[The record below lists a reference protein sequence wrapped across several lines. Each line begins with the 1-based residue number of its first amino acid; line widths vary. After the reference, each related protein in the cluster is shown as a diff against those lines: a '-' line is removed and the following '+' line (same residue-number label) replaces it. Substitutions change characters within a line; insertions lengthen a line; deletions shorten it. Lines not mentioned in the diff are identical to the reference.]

1 MRTLSATLLAAQKEA
16 SVSPLARITL
26 THGVDKLVLGTAAIL
41 SIKHTE
47 DPYTHKAEAVLD
59 NSGGAFTGNDYKGW
73 QVVIS
78 YGVVTPSGDEYSG
91 CALLWVVQQELY
103 SARGKLVCRLLMS
116 GIPDMLVE
124 DRASGAYM
132 PADTDSKTVKAIIRE
147 ILGDSGVTMLACFNH
162 CQPYDIV
169 FDSEDALIG
178 TYQPKDG
185 FRVYMNGSRLSA
197 LKRLLDYTQCV
208 MRFGGD
214 GNVHILQATTNG
226 VVYDYEYSLASG
238 HTFFSKAYRNSLVI
252 PNYVIAKSHP
262 GDSPQYSGYASDSES
277 ISAFREMRYQKYA
290 RLASN
295 AQAVTIATA
304 LLAKFQLEAQKGEA
318 DVPMNCGA
326 ELFDY
331 VKVADERESDYRI
344 GNIGSLT
351 RKYSPG
357 KYTMAFSFGGWLSV
371 RALLS
376 HLEVLSDIG
385 LDFYRLGVK
394 NLYAERI
401 QAGDID
407 VDTLSAISANIGTI
421 TSGFIQAAAID
432 VAELSAIA
440 ANIGTITA
448 GLIKGV
454 TFRIYGDK
462 LEIYKSDGV
471 TLRGY
476 LEGIIGGVALRSV
489 DGGDVTLDS
498 DDDINLDAASGSKVR
513 VNQDMRMNTG
523 CVIEAVGDLEF
534 DPDGNDVIPSSVYHD
549 LGNATYYWDN
559 VEYCDLI
566 DRSPSPHF
574 IPDALAKL
582 KALTT
587 HTTLKKRK
595 GHPDR
600 QIETFERGN
609 LPSEVIV
616 PVTQYDR
623 DRADAIHSA
632 HLARLQSRRSARERC
647 RAKLADPSFAGDRQR
662 LTEKLKE
669 IDASILKMEG
679 RTAQAPQP
687 QPGISMNATIGLLI
701 SAVRELTGRVEALE
715 AKLPH

>member
-16 SVSPLARITL
+16 SVSPLVRITL
-26 THGVDKLVLGTAAIL
+26 THGVDELVLGTAAIL

-78 YGVVTPSGDEYSG
+78 YGAVTPSGDEYSG
-91 CALLWVVQQELY
+91 CAPLWVVHQELY

-116 GIPDMLVE
+116 GIPDMLAE

-132 PADTDSKTVKAIIRE
+132 PADTDAKTVKAIIRE

-185 FRVYMNGSRLSA
+185 FRIYMNGSRLSA

-208 MRFGGD
+208 MLFGGD
-214 GNVHILQATTNG
+214 GNVHILQPVTSG

-290 RLASN
+290 RLAGN

-326 ELFDY
+326 ELFDH
-331 VKVADERESDYRI
+331 VKVIDERESDYRV

-351 RKYSPG
+351 RKYSSG
-357 KYTMAFSFGGWLSV
+357 KYTMDFSFGGWLSV

-476 LEGIIGGVALRSV
+476 LEGIIGGIALRSV

-498 DDDINLDAASGSKVR
+498 DDDINLNAADQVSCNSEL
-513 VNQDMRMNTG
+513 RMNTL
-523 CVIEAVGDLEF
+523 IPISSSGDLEL
-534 DPDGNDVIPSSVYHD
+534 DPGGLDVIPSGVTLD
-549 LGNATYYWDN
+549 LGDATYYWDDVN
-559 VEYCDLI
+559 YSDLI
-566 DRSPSPHF
+566 DRTPSPHF

-600 QIETFERGN
+600 QIETFERGS

-623 DRADAIHSA
+623 DKAKDRHNIH
-632 HLARLQSRRSARERC
+632 LVRLQSRRSARERC
-647 RAKLADPSFAGDRQR
+647 LRKLADPSFAGDRQR

-669 IDASILKMEG
+669 IDASILKMEA
-679 RTAQAPQP
+679 RTTQVPQP

-715 AKLPH
+715 AKR

>member
-1 MRTLSATLLAAQKEA
+1 
-16 SVSPLARITL
+16 L
-26 THGVDKLVLGTAAIL
+26 THGVDQVVLGASLIL
-41 SIKHTE
+41 SIKHSE
-47 DPYTHKAEAVLD
+47 DPYTHKAEVVLD
-59 NSGGAFTGNDYKGW
+59 NSGGVFTGNDYKGW
-73 QVVIS
+73 QSVIS
-78 YGVVTPSGDEYSG
+78 YGAVTSSGDEYSD
-91 CALLWVVQQELY
+91 CAPLWVVHQELY
-103 SARGKLVCRLLMS
+103 SARGRLTCRLLMS
-116 GIPDMLVE
+116 GIPDILAE
-124 DRASGAYM
+124 DRASEAYM
-132 PADTDSKTVKAIIRE
+132 PADTDVKTVKDIIRG
-147 ILGDSGVTMLACFNH
+147 ILGDTGVTMLACFNH

-169 FDSEDALIG
+169 FDSEDILIDS
-178 TYQPKDG
+178 YQPRDG
-185 FRVYMNGSRLSA
+185 FRIYMNGSRLSA
-197 LKRLLDYTQCV
+197 LKRLLDYTRCV

-214 GNVHILQATTNG
+214 GNVHILQPVTGG

-262 GDSPQYSGYASDSES
+262 NDSPQYSGYASDSES

-295 AQAVTIATA
+295 AQAVTIAIA
-304 LLAKFQLEAQKGEA
+304 LLDKFQLEAQKGSA
-318 DVPMNCGA
+318 GVPLNCGA

-331 VKVADERESDYRI
+331 VKVTDERESDYRV

-357 KYTMAFSFGGWLSV
+357 KYTMDFSFGGWLNV

-385 LDFYRLGVK
+385 FDFYRLGVK

-401 QAGDID
+401 QAGNID
-407 VDTLSAISANIGTI
+407 VDDLSAICA
-421 TSGFIQAAAID
+421 D
-432 VAELSAIA
+432 
-440 ANIGTITA
+440 IGTITA

-476 LEGIIGGVALRSV
+476 LEGIIGGLALRSV

-498 DDDINLDAASGSKVR
+498 TDDINLDPAAGGKVR
-513 VNQDMRMNTG
+513 VNQNMRMNTG
-523 CVIEAVGDLEF
+523 CAIEAVGDLEL
-534 DPDGNDVIPSSVYHD
+534 DPDGLDVIPSVTTYD

-559 VEYCDLI
+559 VEYSDLI
-566 DRSPSPHF
+566 DRTPSPHF

-600 QIETFERGN
+600 TIETFERDS
-609 LPSEVIV
+609 LPPEVIV

-623 DRADAIHSA
+623 EKADAIHTA
-632 HLARLQSRRSARERC
+632 HLARLQALRSAGERC
-647 RAKLADPSFAGDRQR
+647 RAKLADPSFAGDRER
-662 LTEKLKE
+662 LTGKLEE
-669 IDASILKMEG
+669 INASILKMEG
-679 RTAQAPQP
+679 RTAQVAQP

-701 SAVRELTGRVEALE
+701 SALRELTGRVEALE

>member
-1 MRTLSATLLAAQKEA
+1 
-16 SVSPLARITL
+16 L
-26 THGVDKLVLGTAAIL
+26 THGVDQVVLGTSLIL

-59 NSGGAFTGNDYKGW
+59 NSGGVFTGNDYKGW
-73 QVVIS
+73 RAVIS
-78 YGVVTPSGDEYSG
+78 YGAVTSSGDEYSD
-91 CALLWVVQQELY
+91 CAPLWVVHQELY

-116 GIPDMLVE
+116 GIPDMLAE

-132 PADTDSKTVKAIIRE
+132 PADTDVKTVKDLVRE
-147 ILGDSGVTMLACFNH
+147 ILGDTGVTMLACFNH

-169 FDSEDALIG
+169 FDSEDALID

-214 GNVHILQATTNG
+214 GNVHILQPTTSG

-262 GDSPQYSGYASDSES
+262 SDSPQYSGYASDAES

-290 RLASN
+290 RLAGN

-304 LLAKFQLEAQKGEA
+304 LLARFQLEAQKGSAE
-318 DVPMNCGA
+318 VPANCGA

-331 VKVADERESDYRI
+331 VKVTDERESDYRV

-357 KYTMAFSFGGWLSV
+357 KYTMDFSFGGWLSV

-407 VDTLSAISANIGTI
+407 VDTLSAISA
-421 TSGFIQAAAID
+421 D
-432 VAELSAIA
+432 
-440 ANIGTITA
+440 IGTITA
-448 GLIKGV
+448 GLIKGI
-454 TFRIYGDK
+454 TIKTCGDK
-462 LEIYKSDGV
+462 FEVYKSDCT

-498 DDDINLDAASGSKVR
+498 TDDVNLDPAAGGKVR
-513 VNQDMRMNTG
+513 VNKDMRMNTG
-523 CVIEAVGDLEF
+523 CTIEAVGDLEL
-534 DPDGNDVIPSSVYHD
+534 DPGGLDVIPSVTTCD

-559 VEYCDLI
+559 VEYSDLI
-566 DRSPSPHF
+566 DRTPSPHF
-574 IPDALAKL
+574 IPDALVKL

-587 HTTLKKRK
+587 HTTLKKRT

-600 QIETFERGN
+600 QIETFERGS
-609 LPSEVIV
+609 LPPEVIV

-623 DRADAIHSA
+623 EKADAIHSA
-632 HLARLQSRRSARERC
+632 HLARLQALRSARERC
-647 RAKLADPSFAGDRQR
+647 RVKLADPSFAGDRQR
-662 LTEKLKE
+662 LTGKLEE
-669 IDASILKMEG
+669 INASVLKMEE

-701 SAVRELTGRVEALE
+701 SAVRELTERVEALE
-715 AKLPH
+715 AKLP

>member
-1 MRTLSATLLAAQKEA
+1 MRTLPAALMAAQQEA
-16 SVSPLARITL
+16 SVSPLAGITL
-26 THGVDKLVLGTAAIL
+26 THGVEAVVLGTSLIL

-73 QVVIS
+73 QAVIS
-78 YGVVTPSGDEYSG
+78 YGAVTHSGDEYSDTTP
-91 CALLWVVQQELY
+91 LWVIAQELY

-116 GIPDMLVE
+116 GIPDMLAE

-132 PADTDSKTVKAIIRE
+132 PADTDIKTVKDLVRE
-147 ILGDSGVTMLACFNH
+147 ILGDSGVTMLTCFNH
-162 CQPYDIV
+162 CQPYGVD
-169 FDSEDALIG
+169 FDSEDSLIDS
-178 TYQPKDG
+178 YQPKDG
-185 FRVYMNGSRLSA
+185 LRIYMNGSRLSA
-197 LKRLLDYTQCV
+197 LKRLLDYTGCV

-214 GNVHILQATTNG
+214 GNVHILQPVTGGT
-226 VVYDYEYSLASG
+226 VYDYEYSLANG

-252 PNYVIAKSHP
+252 PNYVIARSHP
-262 GDSPQYSGYASDSES
+262 GDSPQYSGCASDSES

-290 RLASN
+290 CLASD
-295 AQAVTIATA
+295 AQAVIIAAA

-331 VKVADERESDYRI
+331 VKVTDERESDYRA

-357 KYTMAFSFGGWLSV
+357 RYTMEFSFGGWLSV
-371 RALLS
+371 RKLFS
-376 HLEVLSDIG
+376 QVEVLSDVG
-385 LDFYRLGVK
+385 LDLYRLGVK

-407 VDTLSAISANIGTI
+407 VDELSAISA
-421 TSGFIQAAAID
+421 D
-432 VAELSAIA
+432 
-440 ANIGTITA
+440 IGTITA

-471 TLRGY
+471 TLRGC

-498 DDDINLDAASGSKVR
+498 SDDINLDPASGGKVR
-513 VNQDMRMNTG
+513 VNEDMRINTG
-523 CVIEAVGDLEF
+523 CAIEAVSDLEL
-534 DPDGNDVIPSSVYHD
+534 DPDGLDVIPSVTTYD

-559 VEYCDLI
+559 IEYSDLI
-566 DRSPSPHF
+566 DRTPSPHF
-574 IPDALAKL
+574 IPDALLKL

-587 HTTLKKRK
+587 HPTVKKRK

-600 QIETFERGN
+600 QIETFERSS
-609 LPSEVIV
+609 LPPEVIV

-632 HLARLQSRRSARERC
+632 HLERLQALKSARERC

-662 LTEKLKE
+662 LTVKLEE
-669 IDASILKMEG
+669 INASILKMEG

-701 SAVRELTGRVEALE
+701 SAVRELTGRVEALQAE
-715 AKLPH
+715 LP